1 MKIQETLL
9 CFHVVSLLKQKLYS
23 PINFGFQ
30 YTNTEC
36 FIFNQPL
43 PSIIHLELY
52 DILANGQT
60 AKNSLSSSLPL
71 SPKENEFYQFFCLT
85 I

>member
-1 MKIQETLL
+1 MLYHFLNKNYTLQSILDFNIQILN
-9 CFHVVSLLKQKLYS
+9 VSSL
-23 PINFGFQ
+23 
-30 YTNTEC
+30 TN
-36 FIFNQPL
+36 QLL